1 MTQIPLRELRAT
13 TSAILRRVEAGES
26 IVVTVDRRPVATL
39 VPLERR
45 LAWVPAQ
52 QVWARIQA
60 TAADVGLAAELDRLI
75 PDRVADL

>member
-39 VPLERR
+39 VPFERR
-45 LAWVPAQ
+45 LPWVPAQ
-52 QVWARIQA
+52 QVWARVQT
-60 TAADVGLAAELDRLI
+60 TAADAGLTAELDRLI

>member
-1 MTQIPLRELRAT
+1 VTQIPLRELRAT

-26 IVVTVDRRPVATL
+26 IVVTVDRRPVAAL

-60 TAADVGLAAELDRLI
+60 AAADVGLAAELDRLI

>member
-1 MTQIPLRELRAT
+1 VTQIPLRELRAT

-26 IVVTVDRRPVATL
+26 IVVTVDRRPVAAL